1 MIDSM
6 VKNLKKEQSDDDS
19 KKAYCE
25 KLLDTTDDK
34 QKALTL
40 SISDSQVAIEE
51 LEGSIAKLTEEIA
64 ALEAGIKA
72 LDKAVAEATAQR
84 KAENAEYKELIMSNN
99 NAKEVLLW
107 AKNRLAKFYNPKLY
121 KPPPKRDLD
130 AAEQITVDFG
140 GDVPTT
146 PPGGIAGTGIG
157 FVQLSA
163 HSQGSVAPPP
173 PPETFGPYS
182 KKTEESAGV
191 LSMIDLLIT
200 DLDKETAEAE
210 VSEKNSQAAY
220 EELMADAREKRAQ
233 DSKSVTD
240 KSSSK
245 AEQQEALAAEEDRK
259 KGTGR
264 ELMATLKV
272 IQGLHGECDWLL
284 QYFQVRKDARA
295 GEIDSLNQ
303 AKAVLS
309 GSDYSLVQT
318 VKAHSFLR
326 A

>member
-84 KAENAEYKELIMSNN
+84 KAENAEYKDLIMSNN

-191 LSMIDLLIT
+191 LSMIDLLIA
-200 DLDKETAEAE
+200 DLDKENAAADVE
-210 VSEKNSQAAY
+210 EKNSQESY
-220 EELMADAREKRAQ
+220 EKLMADAREKRAQ
-233 DSKSVTD
+233 DAKSLTG
-240 KSSSK
+240 KSSAK
-245 AEQQEALAAEEDRK
+245 AEEEESVAAEKDRK
-259 KGTGR
+259 KSTGKD
-264 ELMATLKV
+264 LMATLEV
-272 IQGLHGECDWLL
+272 ISSLHGECDWLL
-284 QYFQVRKDARA
+284 KYFAVRKGAR
-295 GEIDSLNQ
+295 
-303 AKAVLS
+303 
-309 GSDYSLVQT
+309 
-318 VKAHSFLR
+318 
-326 A
+326 

>member
-34 QKALTL
+34 KKGLQR
-40 SISDSQVAIEE
+40 SISDSEVAIEE

-64 ALEAGIKA
+64 ALEAGIKE
-72 LDKAVAEATAQR
+72 LDKAVVEATAQR
-84 KAENAEYKELIMSNN
+84 KAENAEYKDLILSNN

-107 AKNRLAKFYNPKLY
+107 AKNRLNKFYNPKLY
-121 KPPPKRDLD
+121 KPAPKRDLD
-130 AAEQITVDFG
+130 EAEQITVNFG

-146 PPGGIAGTGIG
+146 APGGIAGTGIG
-157 FVQLSA
+157 FVQISA
-163 HSQGSVAPPP
+163 HSQGSEKAAPPP

-191 LSMIDLLIT
+191 LSMIDLLVA
-200 DLDKETAEAE
+200 DLDKETSEAGVE
-210 VSEKNSQAAY
+210 EKNSQAAY
-220 EELMADAREKRAQ
+220 ETLMSDAGEKRAQ
-233 DSKSVTD
+233 DAKSVTD

-245 AEQQEALAAEEDRK
+245 AEQQEALAAEGERK
-259 KGTGR
+259 KGTGK
-264 ELMATLKV
+264 ELMATLQV
-272 IQGLHGECDWLL
+272 IKSLHGECDWLM

-295 GEIDSLNQ
+295 GEVESL
-303 AKAVLS
+303 K
-309 GSDYSLVQT
+309 
-318 VKAHSFLR
+318 
-326 A
+326 